1 MSVLNA
7 TDGGGVEDPI
17 EAVLSV
23 NVDVTASG
31 KVMVTGVLVV
41 CMWSVCCSV
50 VVAVVVD
57 PRSVVESRR
66 GS

>member
-1 MSVLNA
+1 MSVLSA
-7 TDGGGVEDPI
+7 TDSGGVEDPI

-41 CMWSVCCSV
+41 CMWSVYV
-50 VVAVVVD
+50 
-57 PRSVVESRR
+57 
-66 GS
+66 